1 MKVNNSLTFKLI
13 DGDFTAEEARD
24 ILLALVNHKIS
35 HHEMNAFSNQVRFNK
50 KPSVDRLE
58 ILKQTREKIKAHF
71 ASEEPDAI
79 ISMFSE
85 IALTSSKAAVK

>member
-1 MKVNNSLTFKLI
+1 MKTKEPLTFKLI

-35 HHEMNAFSNQVRFNK
+35 HHEMNAFSEQIRFNK
-50 KPSVDRLE
+50 KPSNDRLE
-58 ILKQTREKIKAHF
+58 ILKETREKIKAHF
-71 ASEEPDAI
+71 ANEDPDVV

-85 IALTSSKAAVK
+85 ISLTTQQPAVQ